1 MQGSFRRWTTLLV
14 PLFAFTGAAM
24 LGAPQ
29 NDFMAQYKGSPYHDS
44 RNQDGAQKI
53 PGKVMCAQLRTLKR
67 VERAYVE
74 RARNLYSKPDHPA
87 PLRSLPTDRLSS
99 SSPGPNAVLDHPIHE
114 RA

>member
-1 MQGSFRRWTTLLV
+1 MPTRSANLSRECNPCVL
-14 PLFAFTGAAM
+14 
-24 LGAPQ
+24 APIEAGQ
-29 NDFMAQYKGSPYHDS
+29 LEN
-44 RNQDGAQKI
+44 